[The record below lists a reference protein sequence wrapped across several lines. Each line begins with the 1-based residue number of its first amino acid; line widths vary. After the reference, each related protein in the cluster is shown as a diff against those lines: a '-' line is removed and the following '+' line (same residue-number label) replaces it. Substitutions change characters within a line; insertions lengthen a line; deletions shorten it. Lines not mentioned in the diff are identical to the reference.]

1 MSVVERCLLWRGG
14 CCGEVVTVE
23 RWLLWRDGCCGEVA
37 ISGGSTVILIS
48 IVQCH
53 LGKVFSVLL
62 LFNDWQDFQPNKSFL
77 FSMTDFMNMDMN
89 MKAIS
94 CFLIGLKFL
103 SMRE

>member
-1 MSVVERCLLWRGG
+1 M
-14 CCGEVVTVE
+14 
-23 RWLLWRDGCCGEVA
+23 A
-37 ISGGSTVILIS
+37 ISGGLTVILIS
-48 IVQCH
+48 TVQCH

-62 LFNDWQDFQPNKSFL
+62 IFSDWQDFQPNKSFFF

-103 SMRE
+103 SSRE

>member
-1 MSVVERCLLWRGG
+1 M
-14 CCGEVVTVE
+14 
-23 RWLLWRDGCCGEVA
+23 A
-37 ISGGSTVILIS
+37 ISGSLTVIFIVS
-48 IVQCH
+48 VQCQ
-53 LGKVFSVLL
+53 LGKVFSVFL
-62 LFNDWQDFQPNKSFL
+62 LFNDWQDFQPNKSCF

>member
-1 MSVVERCLLWRGG
+1 M
-14 CCGEVVTVE
+14 
-23 RWLLWRDGCCGEVA
+23 A
-37 ISGGSTVILIS
+37 ISGGLTVILVS
-48 IVQCH
+48 TVQCH

-62 LFNDWQDFQPNKSFL
+62 LFSDWQDFQPNKSFF

-103 SMRE
+103 SLRE